1 MDQIQEILTALPGL
15 RDLGEIYRGGGRGGG
30 SPVLAASDTD

>member
-15 RDLGEIYRGGGRGGG
+15 RDLGEIYAAAERR
-30 SPVLAASDTD
+30 LAAGDTD